1 MLKHLHT
8 ITGKDSHIE
17 HTIALVWP
25 LVNITK
31 SHAAK
36 GHSML
41 DAEIETVYH
50 NYVVRY
56 TIAKLYCDMS
66 Q

>member
-1 MLKHLHT
+1 
-8 ITGKDSHIE
+8 
-17 HTIALVWP
+17 
-25 LVNITK
+25 
-31 SHAAK
+31 
-36 GHSML
+36 ML

>member
-8 ITGKDSHIE
+8 ITGKDSHTE
-17 HTIALVWP
+17 HKIKTALVWP

-36 GHSML
+36 GHYML
-41 DAEIETVYH
+41 DAEIETANH

-56 TIAKLYCDMS
+56 TIA
-66 Q
+66 